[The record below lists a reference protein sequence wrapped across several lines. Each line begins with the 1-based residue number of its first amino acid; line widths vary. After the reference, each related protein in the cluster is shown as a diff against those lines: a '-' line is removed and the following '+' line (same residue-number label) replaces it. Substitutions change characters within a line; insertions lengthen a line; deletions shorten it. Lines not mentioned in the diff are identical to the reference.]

1 VEWKELYFGVRAGF
15 TCSPH
20 HLLAGKLNYIYFGVS
35 HLIGKPTEHEDENIP
50 IRLANVKK
58 FNTSMCK
65 NMGSKG
71 SSI

>member
-1 VEWKELYFGVRAGF
+1 MESEQDLHVHPTTYYE
-15 TCSPH
+15 
-20 HLLAGKLNYIYFGVS
+20 LNYIYFGVS
-35 HLIGKPTEHEDENIP
+35 HLTGKLTEHEDENIP

-65 NMGSKG
+65 NMGGTG